1 MWAITEHY
9 CNLLPGRSTLSKTA
23 WQDLTDVLRCVR
35 LGQNLKDFGSAG
47 CLEGPVREGRALL
60 SICCDFPECSSY
72 TIVMHFIHNFLCMEN
87 QSMWKTVTPKLEGMT
102 IITSMCHFFDL
113 QYFQKL
119 LNGCWKFNGGDN
131 QFWLRIPHRLIC
143 GHCLLGMNIANTQR
157 QPFLCTSSKFNEE
170 NKSRSAADALGQK
183 PENHS
188 SFSFPPPPKK
198 CTFGL
203 AVSGLEMLKQD

>member
-1 MWAITEHY
+1 MWDSGRILKTSAQLGAWKALCVKEEHY
-9 CNLLPGRSTLSKTA
+9 WVSAAISQNALHTQLLCTSSTIFSAWKIRACEKQSHQSWRAWRSSPA
-23 WQDLTDVLRCVR
+23 CV
-35 LGQNLKDFGSAG
+35 
-47 CLEGPVREGRALL
+47 
-60 SICCDFPECSSY
+60 I
-72 TIVMHFIHNFLCMEN
+72 
-87 QSMWKTVTPKLEGMT
+87 
-102 IITSMCHFFDL
+102 FFDL

-131 QFWLRIPHRLIC
+131 QFWLGIPHRLIC